1 MLVNVGFGNMVNK
14 DRIIAVV
21 NPDTA
26 PIKRLVQDS
35 KDSGRAIDVTCGRRT
50 RSVIL
55 TDSDHVILSA
65 VQPETVANRLSVQDD
80 EQAPASRE
88 PDTLNERNEPDF
100 TACADEKPVGQTY
113 GKSTGP
119 ADGKPVGK
127 AGGKPAAQDDS
138 KPVGKAGAAAARK
151 RTGL

>member
-21 NPDTA
+21 SPETA

-35 KDSGRAIDVTCGRRT
+35 KDNGRAIDVTCGRRT

-65 VQPETVANRLSVQDD
+65 IQCDTISNRITGEPISRSEEKSD
-80 EQAPASRE
+80 E
-88 PDTLNERNEPDF
+88 
-100 TACADEKPVGQTY
+100 Y
-113 GKSTGP
+113 
-119 ADGKPVGK
+119 
-127 AGGKPAAQDDS
+127 
-138 KPVGKAGAAAARK
+138 
-151 RTGL
+151 